1 MLCYLYYMQVV
12 AVKKLNKDGFQ
23 GSREFLAEVMILS
36 FLHHS
41 NLVNLVGYCAEGDQR
56 ILVYE
61 YMANGSLED
70 HLFGKKMH
78 ILHNVF
84 LPENLKSTNSSMKI
98 V

>member
-1 MLCYLYYMQVV
+1 MQVV

-41 NLVNLVGYCAEGDQR
+41 NLVNLVGYCSEGEQK

-70 HLFGKKMH
+70 HLFGK
-78 ILHNVF
+78 
-84 LPENLKSTNSSMKI
+84 
-98 V
+98 